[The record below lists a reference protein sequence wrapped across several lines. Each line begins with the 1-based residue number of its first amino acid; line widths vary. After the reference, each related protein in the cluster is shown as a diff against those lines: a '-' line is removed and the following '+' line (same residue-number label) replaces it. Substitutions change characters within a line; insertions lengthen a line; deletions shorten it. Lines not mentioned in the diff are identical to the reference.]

1 MHRFEWAML
10 HAIAS
15 IRACDVGFD
24 LSTDERLA
32 LRRFA
37 NETGEDL
44 DAAAHIGLRDFLIS
58 VGMLELTFE
67 LAEHTEA
74 AGEAK

>member
-1 MHRFEWAML
+1 MRITL
-10 HAIAS
+10 T
-15 IRACDVGFD
+15 

-44 DAAAHIGLRDFLIS
+44 DAAAGIALREFLIS
-58 VGMLELTFE
+58 VGMLEPAHE
-67 LAEHTEA
+67 LVEDTET
-74 AGEAK
+74 AGEA

>member
-1 MHRFEWAML
+1 MALRQARRRL
-10 HAIAS
+10 HSPTIT
-15 IRACDVGFD
+15 

-44 DAAAHIGLRDFLIS
+44 DVAAGIALREFLIS
-58 VGMLELTFE
+58 VGMLEPTSE
-67 LAEHTEA
+67 LAEDTETV
-74 AGEAK
+74 GEA

>member
-1 MHRFEWAML
+1 MKITL
-10 HAIAS
+10 T
-15 IRACDVGFD
+15 

-44 DAAAHIGLRDFLIS
+44 DAA
-58 VGMLELTFE
+58 
-67 LAEHTEA
+67 
-74 AGEAK
+74 